1 MEKSIQ
7 VINQMQADKVIEK
20 YAIGGAIG
28 VIFYI
33 EPVLTYDLDIFV
45 LLPRAGQ
52 PLISLSGVYDYLKG
66 KGYKSSRE
74 HIIIE
79 GVPVQFIPAYNPLV
93 EEAIDAAKEIPYQNT
108 SARVLQLEHLMAIML
123 QTDRPKDRTRI
134 AQILEEIEVDIKS
147 LTSLLKRHG
156 LVDKWQE
163 FKRRFYD
170 R

>member
-1 MEKSIQ
+1 MDARDSNKR
-7 VINQMQADKVIEK
+7 NPNGKK
-20 YAIGGAIG
+20 Y
-28 VIFYI
+28 
-33 EPVLTYDLDIFV
+33 P
-45 LLPRAGQ
+45 
-52 PLISLSGVYDYLKG
+52 
-66 KGYKSSRE
+66 
-74 HIIIE
+74 
-79 GVPVQFIPAYNPLV
+79 
-93 EEAIDAAKEIPYQNT
+93 KEIPYQNT

-156 LVDKWQE
+156 IVDKWRE